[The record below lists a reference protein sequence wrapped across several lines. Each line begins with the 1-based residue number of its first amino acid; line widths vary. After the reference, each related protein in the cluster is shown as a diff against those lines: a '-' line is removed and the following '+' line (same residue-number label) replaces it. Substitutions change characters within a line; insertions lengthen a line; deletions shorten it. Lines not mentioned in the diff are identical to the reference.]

1 MQKAAASNAD
11 HVFLDLEDAVAPN
24 QKVAA
29 RAKIVHALTSLDWG
43 RKTRCVRINDLTTE
57 YAYDD
62 VVEVVEGAG
71 DCLDTLMMTKV
82 TSASDI
88 EFLDRLLTMLEKK
101 HRLTRQIGIEALIE
115 EVGGLQH
122 VEEIAAASARL
133 ESLVFGMGDFS
144 ASMGIGLD
152 TAIGNT
158 AGYPGDIWHYARFR
172 MVMACR
178 ANGLDPVDGP
188 YADFRN
194 VEGYR
199 EECRR
204 ALALGCVGKWAIHPA
219 QIAVALEAFSPRP
232 EKLAEARKLEAAYAE
247 AEAQGLGAVKV
258 DGVMV
263 DAATIRL
270 LRASI
275 LDKGRLF
282 GM

>member
-1 MQKAAASNAD
+1 MNRARPRRPRRVQLSTPGSSETMMQKAAASNAD

-115 EVGGLQH
+115 EVEGLQH
-122 VEEIAAASARL
+122 VEEIA
-133 ESLVFGMGDFS
+133 
-144 ASMGIGLD
+144 
-152 TAIGNT
+152 
-158 AGYPGDIWHYARFR
+158 
-172 MVMACR
+172 
-178 ANGLDPVDGP
+178 
-188 YADFRN
+188 
-194 VEGYR
+194 
-199 EECRR
+199 
-204 ALALGCVGKWAIHPA
+204 
-219 QIAVALEAFSPRP
+219 
-232 EKLAEARKLEAAYAE
+232 AAYAE